1 MPHLTAVH
9 IEPPVADEVLLVE
22 QGSVGAEEAVLDQ
35 GASAI
40 IATDVESLAVCVLIG
55 VVPFD
60 LLVTVEGGVWGV
72 DEDGVVLPGDAGD
85 VLCWKERG
93 KL

>member
-1 MPHLTAVH
+1 LCLRTVN

-22 QGSVGAEEAVLDQ
+22 QGSVGTEEAVLYQ

-40 IATDVESLAVCVLIG
+40 ISTDVESLTVCVLIS

-60 LLVTVEGGVWGV
+60 LLVTVEGGVWRV
-72 DEDGVVLPGDAGD
+72 DEDGVVLPRDTRD